1 MTDLLKVRNAM
12 KAKKPRFLKQGAHLR
27 SKLHKNW
34 RHPRGGHSK
43 FRMKLRSYRKQPSMG
58 YSSPRA
64 VRGLTREGYQLIVI
78 HNLNELEGVKT
89 PIVIAANIG
98 ARKRLVII
106 QKCEQNK
113 IKILNLKDIAAYKNK
128 VAERMKKKKQVVQER
143 KVKHETKKE
152 AKAEDKKSKHKEA
165 HDHEEEK
172 KKIEAEKRKIL
183 EKKE

>member
-27 SKLHKNW
+27 AKLHKNW

-64 VRGLTREGYQLIVI
+64 VRGLTREGHQLIVI
-78 HNLNELEGVKT
+78 HNLQELEGITT
-89 PIVIAANIG
+89 PIVIASTIG
-98 ARKRLVII
+98 ARKRLEII
-106 QKCEQNK
+106 HKCEQNK
-113 IKILNLKDIAAYKNK
+113 IKILNLKDSTAYKSK
-128 VAERMKKKKQVVQER
+128 IAERMKKKKQTVQER
-143 KVKHETKKE
+143 KAKRETKKE
-152 AKAEDKKSKHKEA
+152 AKAEEKKHKHQEG

-172 KKIEAEKRKIL
+172 KKAEAEKRKIL